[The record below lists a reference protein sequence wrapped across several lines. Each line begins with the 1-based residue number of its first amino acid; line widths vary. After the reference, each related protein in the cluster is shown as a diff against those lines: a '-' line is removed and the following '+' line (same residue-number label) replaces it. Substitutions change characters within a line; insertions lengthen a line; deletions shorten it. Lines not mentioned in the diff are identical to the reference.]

1 METKGYEFTEQE
13 NLVITKL
20 FRQMTYVGV
29 LMLILGVIFGVF
41 GVYLLIAKGYSIKV
55 LFLLVLAFIIIV
67 MGVITNLSANRFRH
81 VVKTEGDDIG
91 HLIQALDKLTTWF
104 SIQNIIILVFIGIII
119 LGFIAYL
126 TI

>member
-41 GVYLLIAKGYSIKV
+41 GVYLLIAYGYSIKV

-67 MGVITNLSANRFRH
+67 MGVITNLSANRFRQ